1 MRKQLEIKGFRGT
14 WTLRRL
20 FFHVLNREQAD
31 NTSSDFDNSGRESDN
46 TLSKKRQ
53 QQQSETTTPS
63 PKKRQ
68 QQQAKLKG
76 MTTAKCTS
84 EYYCVSLNFPAFVH
98 NPQIRL
104 QKKEK
109 AHTIAESC
117 ENILIFLGYGVII
130 VSVG

>member
-46 TLSKKRQ
+46 TLS
-53 QQQSETTTPS
+53 
-63 PKKRQ
+63 KKRQ

-117 ENILIFLGYGVII
+117 ENILIFLRYGVII